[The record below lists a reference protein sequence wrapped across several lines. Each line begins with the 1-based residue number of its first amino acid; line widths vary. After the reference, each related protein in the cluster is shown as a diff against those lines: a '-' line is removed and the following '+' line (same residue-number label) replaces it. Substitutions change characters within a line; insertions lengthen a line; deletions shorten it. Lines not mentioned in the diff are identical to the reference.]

1 MEIMKYASAIL
12 VLFALVFAG
21 CKHQYWT
28 ILGDT
33 GAEPVIVAD
42 TPEPEQPEPEAQAP
56 KEVIFIL
63 GIDGMD

>member
-1 MEIMKYASAIL
+1 MNDMKYLIAIL
-12 VLFALVFAG
+12 ALVTLAAAG

-42 TPEPEQPEPEAQAP
+42 TPEPEQPKPEAQAP